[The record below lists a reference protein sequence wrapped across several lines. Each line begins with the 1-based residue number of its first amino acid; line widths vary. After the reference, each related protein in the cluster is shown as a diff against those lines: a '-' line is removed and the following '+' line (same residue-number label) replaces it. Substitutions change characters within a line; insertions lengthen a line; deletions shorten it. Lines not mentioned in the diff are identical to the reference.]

1 MLGFSQPLSIYLYR
15 QGAAHSKKH
24 LAYFEEANY
33 TTFLVDELCGA
44 WHDCRNM
51 IHFPPGSAGPHDSP
65 TVRALVRTGYLLPVS
80 QRNIMQLAKPCRRRE
95 SDQWTGGV
103 SMRCCLCQLRRNS
116 RTTEATIATPECPS
130 AAAMLARREWL
141 QQATSMVQKV
151 RNLLV
156 WCEGFQA
163 AKADGSP

>member
-1 MLGFSQPLSIYLYR
+1 
-15 QGAAHSKKH
+15 
-24 LAYFEEANY
+24 
-33 TTFLVDELCGA
+33 
-44 WHDCRNM
+44 M
-51 IHFPPGSAGPHDSP
+51 IHFPPGSAGPLDSP
-65 TVRALVRTGYLLPVS
+65 TVRALVRTGYLLTVS

-141 QQATSMVQKV
+141 QQAAPMVQKV